1 MKQEED
7 ISSTTAKQ
15 SHQVSVFSE
24 VTQFRGLDDAG
35 LCLDFLF
42 MSKGD
47 RRLGSAEGLRRRI
60 EARELVPQRP
70 HNISALPLN

>member
-24 VTQFRGLDDAG
+24 VAQFRGLDDAG

-42 MSKGD
+42 MGKGD
-47 RRLGSAEGLRRRI
+47 RRLGSAEGLRRRL
-60 EARELVPQRP
+60 EAREPVPQAP
-70 HNISALPLN
+70 PTTSQHFLN